1 MLMNL
6 LWAEECSEPYSM
18 DRYENTEFFDANIV
32 VAVIVTIAATA
43 LIKCLLSCKIGFVP
57 RIMDYKNWSRLTVI
71 AY

>member
-1 MLMNL
+1 
-6 LWAEECSEPYSM
+6 M